1 MHMWCKM
8 LPAVKIVDLRHVS
21 KEDVLLAV
29 EDGRQKARQS
39 WVLHLSSV
47 SLQWREWIIYANTIS
62 INLLY
67 IQQEFV
73 LFPLSPAELRAALPH
88 IFARYRGVPSSR
100 DWGGQRGRQRA
111 SLARNKQNHKLK
123 SIKKQHWEATDAS
136 PSPLQQIWAVLSL
149 QAVWHA
155 ASTLLV
161 IVNYLDLNTPES
173 DATDC
178 SAYNRKVD
186 HAAKHVGGWIW
197 PEYWQQMFS
206 SLLF

>member
-1 MHMWCKM
+1 MHMLCKIS
-8 LPAVKIVDLRHVS
+8 PAVKIVDLRHVS

-29 EDGRQKARQS
+29 EDGRQKAGQS
-39 WVLHLSSV
+39 WVFHLSSV
-47 SLQWREWIIYANTIS
+47 SLQRQEWIIYANTTS

-73 LFPLSPAELRAALPH
+73 LFPPSPAELRAAPPH
-88 IFARYRGVPSSR
+88 ISVRYRGVPSSR

-111 SLARNKQNHKLK
+111 SLARNKKNHKWK
-123 SIKKQHWEATDAS
+123 SIKKQQWEETDAS

-149 QAVWHA
+149 QAIWHT

-161 IVNYLDLNTPES
+161 IVNYLDLSTPES
-173 DATDC
+173 DRTDC
-178 SAYNRKVD
+178 SAYNRKID
-186 HAAKHVGGWIW
+186 HAAKHVGSWTW
-197 PEYWQQMFS
+197 PEYWQQTFS